1 MQTVVHKYGGSSVA
15 NLEKLGMVADRISA
29 VHSGGVRLVVVVSAM
44 GNTTNE
50 LIGLAREV
58 SPHPDRRELDM
69 LISVGERIT
78 MSLLAMALRDRGVP
92 AVSLTGS
99 QSGIITDES
108 HAGANVVEV
117 RPHRV
122 RKHLDQDQVVIV
134 AGFQGV
140 SRAREVTTL
149 GRGGSDMTAVVLAAA
164 LDASYC
170 EICSDVDGVWT
181 TDPNAVPEAI
191 KLDTLSLD
199 EALAMA
205 RGGARVLYEE
215 ATRYARDHGVEI
227 RAQSTFGPGT
237 GTRLITDAGP
247 AIRVT
252 SVAGSDDLC
261 RVHIDPVAPEKLN
274 ALIEK
279 GARIRYWVGGEVF
292 FDTQNVHEPIAD
304 ATPTA
309 LVTCVG
315 SGVDQ
320 HPDLL
325 RESVSVLTDAG
336 LPITACGTSPDLF
349 WCEVSPDHLDRS
361 VAALHSHWCVP
372 ES

>member
-15 NLEKLGMVADRISA
+15 NLEKLGKVADRIA
-29 VHSGGVRLVVVVSAM
+29 GVHAGGVRLVVVVSAM

-50 LIGLAREV
+50 LISLAREV

-122 RKHLDQDQVVIV
+122 RKHLDADQVVII

-164 LDASYC
+164 LEASFC

-181 TDPNAVPEAI
+181 TDPNAAPDAI
-191 KLDTLSLD
+191 KLDTLSLE

-215 ATRYARDHGVEI
+215 ALRYARDHGVEI
-227 RAQSTFGPGT
+227 HAQSTFGPGT
-237 GTRLITDAGP
+237 GTRLTTDAQT
-247 AIRVT
+247 AARVT
-252 SVAGSDDLC
+252 SVAGTTDVC
-261 RVHIDPVAPEKLN
+261 RIRIDPPTPQDLAS
-274 ALIEK
+274 LIEK
-279 GARIRYWVGGEVF
+279 GARIRYCVEGEVF
-292 FDTQNVHEPIAD
+292 FDTQNVHESIEG

-315 SGVDQ
+315 SGLDQ
-320 HPDLL
+320 HPPLMSQ
-325 RESVSVLTDAG
+325 SVSTLAEAG
-336 LPITACGTSPDLF
+336 IHIRALGTSPDLF
-349 WCEVSPDHLDRS
+349 WFEVSREDLDRS
-361 VAALHSHWCVP
+361 VATLHKHWCAP